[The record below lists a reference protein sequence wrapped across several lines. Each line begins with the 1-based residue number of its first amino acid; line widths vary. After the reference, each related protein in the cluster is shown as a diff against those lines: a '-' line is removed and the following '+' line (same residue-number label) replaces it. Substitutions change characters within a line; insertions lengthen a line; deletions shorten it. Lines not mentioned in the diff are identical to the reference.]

1 MMRYRITG
9 IQKLQN
15 QLFTDISVGLEN
27 GGLALLAR
35 KYGAICDRYLRMSR
49 TVAWHELTVASR
61 AALLNIEGWLHW
73 LQGKDHRFVQL
84 QRIFESQRVV
94 LSPRFR
100 KLPILLKIRPGEKL
114 YHSIKLV
121 GHFILVEISLLT
133 FEWNVQYFEAL
144 ARLLF
149 QKLSRR
155 KIPREILHQFYALQ
169 EEELSRSPR
178 MAATVG
184 SDPRLERLF
193 DELNHAY
200 FNGKL
205 PKPRIKWSARVGRRQ
220 LGYYDQVKHEIGI
233 NPLLRHPEVP
243 WYVLENVVYHE
254 MLHIYYPPYIK
265 NGRRVQHDRKFRALE
280 RQYVHFEK
288 ARRWIKHHFPQHLKR
303 GWID

>member
-1 MMRYRITG
+1 MRYRITG

-35 KYGAICDRYLRMSR
+35 KYGAICDRYFRVSR
-49 TVAWHELTVASR
+49 TVSWHELTVASR

-73 LQGKDHRFVQL
+73 LQGKDHHLVQL
-84 QRIFESQRVV
+84 QKIFESQRM
-94 LSPRFR
+94 LLAPRFR

-133 FEWNVQYFEAL
+133 FEWDGRYFEAL
-144 ARLLF
+144 AQLLF

-155 KIPREILHQFYALQ
+155 KIPRETLHQFYALQ
-169 EEELSRSPR
+169 ENELNRFSP
-178 MAATVG
+178 MTAPVG

-193 DELNHAY
+193 DELNQSY
-200 FNGKL
+200 FNGNL
-205 PKPRIKWSARVGRRQ
+205 PKPRIKWSVRVGKRQ

-243 WYVLENVVYHE
+243 WYVLENVLYHE
-254 MLHIYYPPYIK
+254 MLHIFYPPYIK

-280 RQYVHFEK
+280 RQYAHFEK
-288 ARRWIKHHFPQHLKR
+288 AQRWIKQHFPQHLKR